1 MCCKVVWLWKCKY
14 TLMWRWTSFEAL
26 LPGWKKPKHFGHC
39 STQDISNGTRPIYL
53 RLHPQSHC
61 TYWDRETGPMESKAT
76 GLGFKYARAFSIYSA
91 ESSNSS
97 AGDKV
102 VPFML
107 FFLKLTFQF
116 ASLQFVFL
124 HPTFSYLYCFTSN
137 FTPSAAPSM
146 KLCGDDLEQSDW
158 LLKIFRPIRILET
171 NIA

>member
-1 MCCKVVWLWKCKY
+1 MDQLWSIAPRLKKNKTFW
-14 TLMWRWTSFEAL
+14 TLFNARYFKWNSAYLLTSSPSITL
-26 LPGWKKPKHFGHC
+26 YVLRPW
-39 STQDISNGTRPIYL
+39 DRSNGIQSYRTRVQICEGL
-53 RLHPQSHC
+53 FNLFSWVVELFSRRQSG
-61 TYWDRETGPMESKAT
+61 TLYV
-76 GLGFKYARAFSIYSA
+76 I
-91 ESSNSS
+91 
-97 AGDKV
+97 
-102 VPFML
+102 
-107 FFLKLTFQF
+107 FLKLTFQF

>member
-1 MCCKVVWLWKCKY
+1 
-14 TLMWRWTSFEAL
+14 
-26 LPGWKKPKHFGHC
+26 
-39 STQDISNGTRPIYL
+39 
-53 RLHPQSHC
+53 
-61 TYWDRETGPMESKAT
+61 MESKAT

-124 HPTFSYLYCFTSN
+124 HPTFSYLYCFTIN